1 MSAADAVVV
10 EYEMPM
16 KVVVL
21 FDFVELVAVA
31 AMMALA
37 MMTMVTIVH
46 ILVLDAALLLGAI
59 IAAAIVARD
68 IVPAIDWIT
77 NNCISY

>member
-1 MSAADAVVV
+1 ML
-10 EYEMPM
+10 M

-21 FDFVELVAVA
+21 FDFVEILVVA
-31 AMMALA
+31 ATMALA
-37 MMTMVTIVH
+37 IMVMVTIVRV
-46 ILVLDAALLLGAI
+46 LVLDAALLLGGI